1 MIGALQNGVKLLVP
15 DYELIITREFRE
27 DYCIARRLP
36 HTSESAARL
45 VIEESRARNVE
56 PFDMNEWASR
66 SCALFD
72 LVPPEL
78 IQPLLSRRDRN
89 RVIGQ
94 RLERGVDDGRS
105 TLAGAARGGNKQRR
119 QEPSAHSD
127 QGTSAGPSGTIP

>member
-78 IQPLLSRRDRN
+78 IQPLLSRRNRN
-89 RVIGQ
+89 SLIGQ
-94 RLERGVDDGRS
+94 RLERCVDDGRT
-105 TLAGAARGGNKQRR
+105 TLAGAARDGNK
-119 QEPSAHSD
+119 
-127 QGTSAGPSGTIP
+127 